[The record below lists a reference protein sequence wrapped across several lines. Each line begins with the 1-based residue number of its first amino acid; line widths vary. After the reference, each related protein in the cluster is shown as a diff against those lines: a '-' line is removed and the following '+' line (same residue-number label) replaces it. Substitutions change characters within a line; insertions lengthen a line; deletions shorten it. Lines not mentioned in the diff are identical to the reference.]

1 MDIRERLERASL
13 VRDAYPVFKD
23 FCRDAMQFLGFEM
36 TWMQGD
42 MADWM
47 QYGPAN
53 QMTEAQRGE
62 AKSTVACIFAVWCL
76 VRNPACRVLLVSG
89 AQSKADENGMLI
101 YGLIHKW
108 DRLSYL
114 IPDRYAGDR
123 VSTCEFDVHYSLRG
137 IEKSASVNCI
147 GITASLQGLRADIL
161 IPDDIETTKNG
172 LTAQQRA
179 NLEHLSKEFSSIA
192 DHGRIMYLGTPQT
205 KDSIYNRLP
214 QRGFEVRI
222 WPGRFPTLEQEAAY
236 GVHLAP
242 SIKERM
248 TLLGDKCRSGGGLDG
263 SRGWPTDPHRFDEA
277 TLCSKELDQG
287 PEGFELQYML
297 NTALMDAMRQQ
308 LKVRDLVVGDFAH
321 DSVPEVCTWAAD
333 PRLQWPAP
341 AGLEVLKP
349 ELYRPGSMSEHF
361 TAPKNMTMTVDPA
374 SDGGDE
380 LAFAIGGIVG
390 PYMHCVGWGGFR
402 GGFADKNLEKLVVLV
417 RQFDVKHVVVE
428 KNMGAGAVTRL
439 IQNYFNGQDENGK
452 RRITGVAV
460 SEKNA
465 TGQKER
471 RIIDSIR
478 PILQR
483 HRLVM
488 HKSAIDMDAELIAEY
503 PADRRVTYSGLYQ
516 MHNITTDR
524 GSLTKDDRIDALEQ
538 LCRELVDF
546 LVLDEEKE
554 AATRR
559 KAEAQIFINDPM
571 GTSQFKPTRSRRNN
585 SIRALRRRFK

>member
-1 MDIRERLERASL
+1 MDIRERFERAKL

-23 FCRDAMQFLGFEM
+23 FCRDAMEFLGFDL
-36 TWMQGD
+36 TWMQAD

-47 QYGPAN
+47 QYGPPS

-62 AKSTVACIFAVWCL
+62 AKSTIACIYAVWSL
-76 VRNPACRVLLVSG
+76 VQNPACRVLLVSG
-89 AQSKADENGMLI
+89 AQAKADENGMLI
-101 YGLIHKW
+101 YGLVHKW
-108 DRLSYL
+108 ERLSYL
-114 IPDRYAGDR
+114 IPDRYSGDR

-147 GITASLQGLRADIL
+147 GITASLQGLRADVL

-179 NLEHLSKEFSSIA
+179 NLEHLSREFSSICT
-192 DHGRIMYLGTPQT
+192 HGRIMYLGTPQT

-222 WPGRFPTLEQEAAY
+222 WPGRFPTLEQEKAY

-242 SIKERM
+242 SILERM
-248 TLLGDKCRSGGGLDG
+248 QMLGDKCRRGGGGLDG
-263 SRGWPTDPHRFDEA
+263 SRGWATDPHRFDEA
-277 TLCSKELDQG
+277 ALQGKELDQG

-297 NTALMDAMRQQ
+297 NTSLMDALRQQ
-308 LKVRDLVVGDFAH
+308 LKIKDLIVGDFAH

-341 AGLEVLKP
+341 RGLEVLKP
-349 ELYRPGSMSEHF
+349 ELYRPGSMADHF
-361 TAPKNMTMTVDPA
+361 TKPSSMTMTVDPA

-380 LAFAIGGIVG
+380 MAFAIGGIVG

-402 GGFADKNLEKLVVLV
+402 GGFADKNLEKLVQLV
-417 RQFDVKHVVVE
+417 KQFDVTHVVVE

-439 IQNYFNGQDENGK
+439 IQNYFNGLDENNK
-452 RRITGVAV
+452 RRVTGVAV
-460 SEKNA
+460 SERNA

-488 HKSAIDMDAELIAEY
+488 HKSAIDMDAELIQEY
-503 PADRRVTYSGLYQ
+503 PADRRITYSGLYQ

-546 LVLDEEKE
+546 LVIDEEKE
-554 AATRR
+554 AQLRQ
-559 KAEAQIFINDPM
+559 KAEVEQFINDPM
-571 GTSQFKPTRSRRNN
+571 GTNQIKQSRSGGQRHK
-585 SIRALRRRFK
+585 ALRRRFR